1 MFTPASSIS
10 RRFSLAIV
18 VALLG
23 SLQVSIASAT
33 TTELE
38 DGYYDCAT
46 GVKRADSNTI
56 DPYNAVFVWI
66 IDGKAYNNSCSGN
79 VVLPDGTSGVGSG
92 AFEDSQ
98 VTSITIPSSV
108 TRFEDYAL
116 VGSASLGDV
125 YFLGN
130 APDYV
135 GIQAFHNLAA
145 GAKAHITS
153 TATGF
158 GTEPTWNG
166 LNIEVAEPQTVTFN
180 SKGGS
185 SVSTDSIN
193 AGEALG
199 EPADPSRSGYT
210 FQGWSATD
218 GGTAVTFP
226 YTPGVTED
234 ITLYALW
241 SADSHTVT
249 FNSNGGSS
257 IASGSFISGGS
268 IDFPS
273 SSSRY
278 FGDSLPEGVMA
289 LPGEGV
295 FHLGNEVSTSVS
307 GWVTKVYYYRYAEDS
322 LHQSASVWSSDGVL
336 LGSKAFVGGTASGW
350 QSVTLDD
357 PVYIAAGETF
367 IVSVLTPTTP
377 FTVALTE
384 MQSNSGPLSFI
395 AVKASAPTENF
406 VALESNTEALSLVDL
421 QFDVASVPTPTRE
434 GFAFQ
439 GWSDTNGGSVIS
451 FPYTPAVLDDITLY
465 AKWSTATYDVTFN
478 SKGGSSVASGSFE
491 HNGSLA
497 IPYDPTRAGYSF
509 LGWSATDGG
518 SPVSFPYSPGVTE
531 DITLY
536 ALWSANSY
544 VVSFDEKGGSTVSD
558 ASFVTG
564 GQLSYDYTRD
574 EISRPGYTFLGWSE
588 TDGGSAISWPYYP
601 GVASNITLYAVWSP
615 DTHNIF
621 FLSDGSFVHYLTY
634 VTDGSIVEPSQ
645 PTRTGHTFMGWSA
658 TEGGSAVSFPYSPG
672 GTGFKVMYALWSIN
686 TYVVTFNP
694 KGGTAVSAGSFVTD
708 GSVTEPTA
716 PTRLGYTFAGW
727 SATDGGSAIT
737 FPYGPGVASNVT
749 LYAKWISLPPVMG
762 LTSASTLL
770 PGDIVSLN
778 VSRVSK
784 GCTVTIGWTDSGLG
798 IAPVSKVVK
807 SDRTTGV
814 FSIATP
820 TTAGTYTLSTSELSA
835 GCAGGSAVTLTRSV
849 VVGKS
854 LSITAKVS
862 SSSGYDAK
870 SPVFSVSGT
879 VKSGSVAVSGKQVS
893 VSLRRNGVE
902 VQTATGI
909 TSSSGAL
916 NVVFTGTTYVAGSY
930 TAVVTGVADS
940 TYLAV
945 QVTTAKLRLRSSS
958 DFTAL

>member
-199 EPADPSRSGYT
+199 EPAAPSRSGYT

-218 GGTAVTFP
+218 GGSAVSFP
-226 YTPGVTED
+226 YSPGVTED

>member
-1 MFTPASSIS
+1 MFSRFQLKQVAVLLGAALFVSNLNAPQAFAAVDSPALIQVEAGNSHSCAVVDGGVKCWGTNSDGKLGDGTTTNSSTP
-10 RRFSLAIV
+10 V
-18 VALLG
+18 VAIAAGSGVTAVSAGGPHSCAVVDGGVKCWGYNYNGQLG
-23 SLQVSIASAT
+23 DGTTTNSSTPVVAIAADSGVTAVSAGGSHSCAVVAGGVKCWGYNYNGQLGDGTTTNSSTPVVAIAAGSGVTAVSAGSSHSCAVVDGGVKCWGTNSDGKLGDGT
-33 TTELE
+33 TTERTTPVVAIAAGSGVTAVSAGSE
-38 DGYYDCAT
+38 HSCAVVDG
-46 GVKRADSNTI
+46 GVKCWGTNDSGQLAFS
-56 DPYNAVFVWI
+56 PNALTPV
-66 IDGKAYNNSCSGN
+66 A
-79 VVLPDGTSGVGSG
+79 T
-92 AFEDSQ
+92 
-98 VTSITIPSSV
+98 
-108 TRFEDYAL
+108 
-116 VGSASLGDV
+116 LG
-125 YFLGN
+125 L
-130 APDYV
+130 
-135 GIQAFHNLAA
+135 
-145 GAKAHITS
+145 
-153 TATGF
+153 
-158 GTEPTWNG
+158 
-166 LNIEVAEPQTVTFN
+166 VAEPQTVTFD

-199 EPADPSRSGYT
+199 EPAAPSRSGYT

-218 GGTAVTFP
+218 GGSAVSFP
-226 YTPGVTED
+226 YSPGVTED

-268 IDFPS
+268 IDFSAPP
-273 SSSRY
+273 SSRY

-367 IVSVLTPTTP
+367 IVSVLTPLTP
-377 FTVALTE
+377 FTVGLTE

-434 GFAFQ
+434 GFTFQ
-439 GWSDTNGGSVIS
+439 GWSATDGGSAVS
-451 FPYTPAVLDDITLY
+451 FPYSPGVTEDITLY

-478 SKGGSSVASGSFE
+478 SKGGSSVANGSFE

-518 SPVSFPYSPGVTE
+518 SPVSFPYSPGVAE
-531 DITLY
+531 EITLY
-536 ALWSANSY
+536 ALWSA
-544 VVSFDEKGGSTVSD
+544 
-558 ASFVTG
+558 
-564 GQLSYDYTRD
+564 
-574 EISRPGYTFLGWSE
+574 
-588 TDGGSAISWPYYP
+588 
-601 GVASNITLYAVWSP
+601 
-615 DTHNIF
+615 DTHTVN
-621 FLSDGSFVHYLTY
+621 LNS
-634 VTDGSIVEPSQ
+634 
-645 PTRTGHTFMGWSA
+645 
-658 TEGGSAVSFPYSPG
+658 
-672 GTGFKVMYALWSIN
+672 
-686 TYVVTFNP
+686 
-694 KGGTAVSAGSFVTD
+694 KGGTAVSAGSFVTG

-737 FPYGPGVASNVT
+737 FPYSPGVASNVT

-870 SPVFSVSGT
+870 NPVFSVSGT
-879 VKSGSVAVSGKQVS
+879 VKSGSFAVSGKQVS

>member
-79 VVLPDGTSGVGSG
+79 VVLPDGTSGVGNG

-257 IASGSFISGGS
+257 IASGSFTSGGS

-289 LPGEGV
+289 LPGDGV

-322 LHQSASVWSSDGVL
+322 LHQSASVWSSEGVL